1 MIAVPDMERMVRRY
15 LRAAR
20 FLNRANANDPDAA
33 IYLCGYAVEIAL
45 KVRICMVLGRVD
57 FPETASEFRHT
68 QMQAHKTHDLEM
80 LLLASGWR
88 PTITNDPVRNVD
100 WSIVTQWNSEHRYRP
115 AGTKTRQDAYDMIEA
130 SEKIVRAVL

>member
-68 QMQAHKTHDLEM
+68 QMHTRLGNAIAGLRVEADNHQR
-80 LLLASGWR
+80 SGPKR
-88 PTITNDPVRNVD
+88 
-100 WSIVTQWNSEHRYRP
+100 
-115 AGTKTRQDAYDMIEA
+115 
-130 SEKIVRAVL
+130 